1 MTTFFE
7 ATQAKLILKMSLS
20 NYSWY
25 EGISVIFEK
34 DKFLVL
40 VSVSKINNMV
50 KKIVPNKVDDVI
62 VRLKKEKGRLNDN
75 KESV

>member
-7 ATQAKLILKMSLS
+7 ATQVKLILKMKLS

-25 EGISVIFEK
+25 EGASVIFEK

-40 VSVSKINNMV
+40 ISVSRINKKV
-50 KKIVPNKVDDVI
+50 KKTVPNQVNNVI
-62 VRLKKEKGRLNDN
+62 VKLKKERGRLNDN